1 MTQRLRT
8 LFLTLTLVGLSVPVW
23 AQGTLIPF
31 APQTFVDANGNPLSG
46 GKLCTYAAGTTTLQ
60 STYSSNT
67 LSVPNLNSNPVIMAA
82 NGRPT
87 SGAIFLSPTSY
98 KFVLREPGTDT
109 TCATGTIL
117 WTLDNIAA
125 IPTTSGAVDVT
136 VTAGETITAG
146 MVAYLSDGS
155 GSKTAG
161 RWYKAD
167 STNTYSSTTPEVG
180 IASATIASGDTGT
193 IRLVGQV
200 TGLAGL
206 VTGSPYYVSTAGTV
220 TATAPSNQRSIGQA
234 DSTTTMVVG
243 AIPRTPPSVPIEIV
257 EGRLTLTTA
266 LPVTTADV
274 TAAVSV
280 FFTPYHGNRIALYDG
295 SSTWNIRTFTEI
307 TIALGTIVS
316 GRPYDIF
323 CYDNSGTVACDSPVA
338 WTSGTARATALT
350 TQDGV
355 LVKTGATTRRYIGT
369 FYTTSTTTTEDS
381 YAKRYL
387 WNYYN
392 RVPRPMRA
400 ATETTDSW
408 NYISTTWRQA
418 NANTANQLNFVIGWA
433 EVPVTAN
440 VMATASNNPGS
451 QLGYVNLGYD
461 ATNAIATGALNNVF
475 VGGNGLKGAY
485 VASLYII
492 PAVGV
497 HFIAWIESGDG
508 SATTQTYLGDNGGT
522 QMQSGISGLLDGG

>member
-1 MTQRLRT
+1 MHMRRRLGI
-8 LFLTLTLVGLSVPVW
+8 LTLMVGLLLPSVAHAQTYTVTPTPFQTAFSNTGAIINAACVW
-23 AQGTLIPF
+23 
-31 APQTFVDANGNPLSG
+31 
-46 GKLCTYAAGTTTLQ
+46 TYAAGTTTAAT
-60 STYSSNT
+60 TYSDNAGT
-67 LSVPNLNSNPVIMAA
+67 ANSNPIIADSA
-82 NGRPT
+82 GRFT
-87 SGAIFLSPTSY
+87 AYLVTGQSY
-98 KFVLREPGTDT
+98 KFIYESACTPPAHGTTLRT
-109 TCATGTIL
+109 A
-117 WTLDNIAA
+117 DNISSVPGSSA
-125 IPTTSGAVDVT
+125 TVDVPA
-136 VTAGETITAG
+136 TAGETITAG
-146 MVAYLSDGS
+146 QAVYLSDGS
-155 GSKTAG
+155 GSKVAG
-161 RWYKAD
+161 LWYKAD
-167 STNTYSSTTPEVG
+167 SSNTYSSTTPQVG
-180 IASATIASGDTGT
+180 IAPASITSGVTSSV
-193 IRLVGQV
+193 RLYGQV
-200 TGLAGL
+200 TGMAGL
-206 VTGSPYYVSTAGTV
+206 VTGTPYYLSTAGTV
-220 TATAPSNQRSIGQA
+220 TSTAPGNQRSIGQA
-234 DSTTTMVVG
+234 DSSTSMVVG
-243 AIPRTPPSVPIEIV
+243 AIPRSSPTSPVDTV

-307 TIALGTIVS
+307 TIALGTITS